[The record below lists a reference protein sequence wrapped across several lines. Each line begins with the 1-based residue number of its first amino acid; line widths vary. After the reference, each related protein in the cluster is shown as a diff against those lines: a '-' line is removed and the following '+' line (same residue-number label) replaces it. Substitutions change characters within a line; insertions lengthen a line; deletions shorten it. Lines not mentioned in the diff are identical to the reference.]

1 MRIEISACENLARWH
16 QTRSWL
22 FYFTYESGMAWQCP
36 PDFMLQNFLFQLR
49 PLPPWHKEQQCNAAE
64 EVKGSCAV
72 ASRCPGSDCSR
83 PTLQSVEWAATHPC
97 PGAIC
102 VSQLNHGMGRNLLLP
117 IFCRTHF
124 LSFGRQ
130 TCCLHNT
137 TARQVSRN
145 KTKTGDTLLKRFYQT
160 A

>member
-64 EVKGSCAV
+64 EVKGSCAM
-72 ASRCPGSDCSR
+72 ASRCPVSVCSR
-83 PTLQSVEWAATHPC
+83 PTLQSVEWVATHPC

-102 VSQLNHGMGRNLLLP
+102 VSQLNHGTESAAAHLLP
-117 IFCRTHF
+117 HSLPF
-124 LSFGRQ
+124 LSFAY
-130 TCCLHNT
+130 T
-137 TARQVSRN
+137 TQLLARSHA
-145 KTKTGDTLLKRFYQT
+145 TKPKLATHC
-160 A
+160 